1 VTTAVRPGEATLT
14 DKEFAALRELIYA
27 HTGIALAPYKRYLV
41 QARLGRRLRALGLSS
56 FAEYHERLVSGDGAE
71 LTQFINAMTTNK
83 TDFFRE
89 AHHFE
94 YLRNTWLPARR
105 AAGAR
110 KLRIWSAACSTGEE
124 PYTIAVTVLD
134 ALDGAAGWDVKI
146 LASDIDT
153 DVLGRAEAGTYSL
166 DQVAPVPA
174 PLLAR
179 YFQRGRGQHE
189 GSVRVSPALRSLVTF
204 RRINFLDDPW
214 PIRATFDAIFC
225 RNVLIYF
232 DRPTQQRLLT
242 RLLGYLA
249 ADGVIFLGHSESAF
263 GLVAG
268 LSPVGATV
276 YRRTAAASSPAPAG
290 RLRE

>member
-1 VTTAVRPGEATLT
+1 VSTTARLGEVVLT
-14 DKEFAALRELIYA
+14 DKEFAALRELIYT

-41 QARLGRRLRALGLSS
+41 QARLGRRLRALDLAS
-56 FAEYHERLVSGDGAE
+56 FSEYHERLVSGDGAE

-89 AHHFE
+89 SHHFD
-94 YLRNTWLPARR
+94 YLRTTWLPARR
-105 AAGAR
+105 AAGSR

-124 PYTIAVTVLD
+124 PYTIAVSVLD
-134 ALDGAAGWDVKI
+134 ALDGAGGWDIKL

-153 DVLGRAEAGTYSL
+153 DVLARAEAGTYTL

-174 PLLAR
+174 PLLSK
-179 YFQRGRGQHE
+179 YFRRGRGQHE
-189 GSVRVSPALRSLVTF
+189 GSVRVADAVRSLIRF

-249 ADGVIFLGHSESAF
+249 PDGVIFLGHSESAF

-268 LSPVGATV
+268 LTPVGATI
-276 YRRTAAASSPAPAG
+276 YRRSAGSSSPVPPG
-290 RLRE
+290 R

>member
-1 VTTAVRPGEATLT
+1 MSTTVVQPGEATLS
-14 DKEFAALRELIYA
+14 DRDFATLRELIYTHA
-27 HTGIALAPYKRYLV
+27 GIALAPYKRYLV
-41 QARLGRRLRALGLSS
+41 QARLGRRLRALNLATFGEYARRL
-56 FAEYHERLVSGDGAE
+56 AEGDSAE

-89 AHHFE
+89 PHHFD
-94 YLRNTWLPARR
+94 YLRTTWLPALRATGTRR
-105 AAGAR
+105 
-110 KLRIWSAACSTGEE
+110 LRIWSAACSTGEE
-124 PYTIAVTVLD
+124 PYTIAVSVLD
-134 ALDGAAGWDVKI
+134 ALDGAMGWDIKI

-153 DVLGRAEAGTYSL
+153 DVLKRAEAGTYTL
-166 DQVAPVPA
+166 EQVAAVPA
-174 PLLAR
+174 PLR
-179 YFQRGRGQHE
+179 SKYFRRGRGQHE
-189 GSVRVSPALRSLVTF
+189 GTARVGDAVRSLIRF

-249 ADGVIFLGHSESAF
+249 ADGLIFLGHSESAF

-268 LSPVGATV
+268 LTPVGATV
-276 YRRTAAASSPAPAG
+276 YRRSAGASSPAPIG
-290 RLRE
+290 R

>member
-1 VTTAVRPGEATLT
+1 MTTTFKPGEAELS
-14 DKEFAALRELIYA
+14 DKEFEALRQLIYT

-41 QARLGRRLRALGLSS
+41 QARLGRRLRALNLATY
-56 FAEYHERLVSGDGAE
+56 AEYHELLVSGNGAE
-71 LTQFINAMTTNK
+71 LTEFINAMTTNK

-89 AHHFE
+89 SHHFD
-94 YLRNTWLPARR
+94 YLRATWLPARR
-105 AAGAR
+105 AVGAR
-110 KLRIWSAACSTGEE
+110 RLRLWSAACSTGEE

-153 DVLGRAEAGTYSL
+153 EVLARAEAGTYTME
-166 DQVAPVPA
+166 QVKPVPP
-174 PLLAR
+174 PLLTK
-179 YFQRGRGQHE
+179 YFQRGRGQQE
-189 GSVRVSPALRSLVTF
+189 GSVRVTPAVRSLIAF

-249 ADGVIFLGHSESAF
+249 PDGLIFLGHSETAF

-268 LSPVGATV
+268 LSPVGATI
-276 YRRTAAASSPAPAG
+276 YRRTTEPSSSVPSG
-290 RLRE
+290 R

>member
-1 VTTAVRPGEATLT
+1 MNTILRPGEAVLT
-14 DKEFAALRELIYA
+14 DKEFGALRALIYEHA
-27 HTGIALAPYKRYLV
+27 GIALAPYKRYLV
-41 QARLGRRLRALGLSS
+41 QARLGRRLRALHLTS
-56 FAEYHERLVSGDGAE
+56 FAEYHERLMSGDRTE
-71 LTQFINAMTTNK
+71 LTNFINAMTTNK

-89 AHHFE
+89 VHHFE
-94 YLRNTWLPARR
+94 YLRTTWLPARR
-105 AAGAR
+105 ASGTR
-110 KLRIWSAACSTGEE
+110 KLRLWSAACSTGEE
-124 PYTIAVTVLD
+124 PYTIAMTVLD

-153 DVLGRAEAGTYSL
+153 DVLARAEAATYTR

-174 PLLAR
+174 PMLTK
-179 YFQRGRGQHE
+179 YFERGRGQHE
-189 GSVRVSPALRSLVTF
+189 GTVRLAAPVRALIKF

-214 PIRATFDAIFC
+214 PIRTTFDAIFC

-249 ADGVIFLGHSESAF
+249 TDGVIFLGHSESAF

-268 LSPVGATV
+268 LTPVGATV
-276 YRRTAAASSPAPAG
+276 YRRSAAASSPEPT
-290 RLRE
+290 RPI

>member
-1 VTTAVRPGEATLT
+1 VSTTLRPAEVALS

-41 QARLGRRLRALGLSS
+41 QARLGRRLRALNLAS
-56 FAEYHERLVSGDGAE
+56 FAEYHERLISGDGAE

-89 AHHFE
+89 SHHFD
-94 YLRNTWLPARR
+94 YLRTTWLPARR
-105 AAGAR
+105 AAGVR
-110 KLRIWSAACSTGEE
+110 KLRLWSAACSTGEE
-124 PYTIAVTVLD
+124 PYTIAMSVLD
-134 ALDGAAGWDVKI
+134 TLDGASGWDIKI

-153 DVLGRAEAGTYSL
+153 DVLARAEAGTYTRE
-166 DQVAPVPA
+166 QVIPVPA
-174 PLLAR
+174 QMLSK
-179 YFQRGRGQHE
+179 YFQRGRGQQE
-189 GSVRVSPALRSLVTF
+189 GSVRVADAVRSLIRF

-232 DRPTQQRLLT
+232 DRPTQQRLLG

-249 ADGVIFLGHSESAF
+249 QDGVIFLGHSESAF

-268 LSPVGATV
+268 LTPVGATI
-276 YRRTAAASSPAPAG
+276 YRRSASSPPPAG
-290 RLRE
+290 R

>member
-1 VTTAVRPGEATLT
+1 VTTTFKPGEAELS
-14 DKEFAALRELIYA
+14 DNEFEALRRLIYT

-41 QARLGRRLRALGLSS
+41 QARLGRRLRALNLATY
-56 FAEYHERLVSGDGAE
+56 AEYHELLVSGNGAE

-89 AHHFE
+89 SHHFD
-94 YLRNTWLPARR
+94 YLRTTWLPARR

-110 KLRIWSAACSTGEE
+110 RLRLWSAACSTGEE
-124 PYTIAVTVLD
+124 PYTIAITVLD

-153 DVLGRAEAGTYSL
+153 EVLARAETGTYTL
-166 DQVAPVPA
+166 EQVKPVPP
-174 PLLAR
+174 PLLTKH
-179 YFQRGRGQHE
+179 FQRGRGQQE
-189 GSVRVSPALRSLVTF
+189 GSVRVSAAVRSLIAF

-249 ADGVIFLGHSESAF
+249 PDGLIFLGHSESAF

-268 LSPVGATV
+268 LSPVGATI
-276 YRRTAAASSPAPAG
+276 YRRTTEPSSPLPSG
-290 RLRE
+290 R